1 MWGGTDSLDEHRV
14 TQRSRNWD
22 KACIGSEVVGALWP
36 AGTHKEFKVIISS
49 RKKKRC
55 IWNSDEN
62 VQLRELSVNSKLTD
76 QTGKS
81 TISYRESFRVSD
93 VEASREHQVKGWV
106 VKALGEA
113 LPHHIKQ
120 LVCKGQEIPR
130 KRGLQDL
137 QRVPQEWI
145 NQAKSVYSGGRM
157 LHFCRWFWD
166 HTRAQADGECPGT
179 FNYKPWM

>member
-1 MWGGTDSLDEHRV
+1 MSIELPKGLETGIRHAFEVKWFGHSDLQVNIRTSRSLSLAE
-14 TQRSRNWD
+14 
-22 KACIGSEVVGALWP
+22 
-36 AGTHKEFKVIISS
+36 
-49 RKKKRC
+49 KKKRC
-55 IWNSDEN
+55 VWNSDEN
-62 VQLRELSVNSKLTD
+62 VQLWELSVNSKLTD

-113 LPHHIKQ
+113 LSHHIKQ

-130 KRGLQDL
+130 KRGLQDR
-137 QRVPQEWI
+137 QQEPQEWI

-157 LHFCRWFWD
+157 LHFRRWFWD
-166 HTRAQADGECPGT
+166 HRRAEADGECPGT
-179 FNYKPWM
+179 LNYKPWM